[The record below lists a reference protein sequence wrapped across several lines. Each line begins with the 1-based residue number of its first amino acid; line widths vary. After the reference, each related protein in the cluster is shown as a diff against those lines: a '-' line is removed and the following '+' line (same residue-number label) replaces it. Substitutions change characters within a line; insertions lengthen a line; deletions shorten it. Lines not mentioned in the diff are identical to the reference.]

1 MFIYNI
7 RDGHVYNEIVTPVPN
22 TVIMEFKTLNKK
34 INIKEQILTTPE
46 RNRFAIV
53 EWGGVK
59 IK

>member
-1 MFIYNI
+1 
-7 RDGHVYNEIVTPVPN
+7 
-22 TVIMEFKTLNKK
+22 MEFKPLNKK